1 MRLCLALS
9 LACSGCSQCSGDGAV
24 AELTSASGRVEADD
38 AVEPVAFTP
47 AAVGRRFVIG
57 EAIRT
62 DARASADLSL
72 AGGGTLHVDPDSV
85 VRFARDASSLDRVE
99 VEQGSSTIEAPSDAP
114 IAVETVFGTA
124 HLDAR
129 SRTRIGPREGRFE
142 VVVGHATVERAGA
155 PVVDLAVGTAV
166 DQRGAPAPAFAAT
179 TAAGAAAAAAAAAA
193 ASRTIDVHGPGG
205 QVLVHGATEYAQLSQ
220 GRSQVAAGSTLR
232 TDHGTTIDIATPD
245 GRIRVQS
252 DSEISLGAA
261 SARATRGRF
270 EVEGAGQT
278 RLEVPGGAIVLS
290 DDDGPTSASLDLSAS
305 RDAQIVVRSGS
316 VVRETATGVERM
328 RPAAADAASAN
339 APSAPAPADDVVA
352 VVLHAGETVAI
363 HDPSAPV
370 RTRIEASSDC
380 GSPAWRLDGRAQP
393 ASAGHAA
400 LVALLRAGSH
410 RYELRCSTGPRQSGT
425 IRVDRDRAV
434 ASMSRVAPRT
444 VVDADGRPYSVLYQ
458 TLLPEILLR
467 WPRAPTAGPYTID
480 VQRGGNTRHV
490 STASASHTFASGEIA
505 EGTTTLVFRA
515 ADGSRSPPTTLDIR
529 FDNTTPVASL
539 REPAAGAALSSPVH
553 VAGTAAEGAHVSIGG
568 ASITLDRS
576 ERFAADVPLVDGC
589 VAIRVA
595 LAGRGI
601 HYYVRCGG
609 AR

>member
-24 AELTSASGRVEADD
+24 AELTSVVGRVEADD
-38 AVEPVAFTP
+38 AADPVAFTP

-62 DARASADLSL
+62 DAQASADLAL

-85 VRFARDASSLDRVE
+85 VRFARDASSLDRVD

-129 SRTRIGPREGRFE
+129 TRTRIGPRQGRFE

-155 PVVDLAVGTAV
+155 SVVDLAVGTAV
-166 DQRGAPAPAFAAT
+166 DQRGAAAPAFAAAA
-179 TAAGAAAAAAAAAA
+179 AAGAAAAVA
-193 ASRTIDVHGPGG
+193 ASRTIDVRGTGG
-205 QVLVHGATEYAQLSQ
+205 QVLVQGATEYAQLSE

-232 TDHGTTIDIATPD
+232 TDHGTTIEIATPD
-245 GRIRVQS
+245 GHIRMQS
-252 DSEISLGAA
+252 DAEISLGAA
-261 SARATRGRF
+261 SARATHGRF
-270 EVEGAGQT
+270 EVEGAGRT
-278 RLEVPGGAIVLS
+278 RLEVPGGAIILS
-290 DDDGPTSASLDLSAS
+290 DEDGPTSASLDLSAS
-305 RDAQIVVRSGS
+305 GDAQVVVRSGS
-316 VVRETATGVERM
+316 VVRETADGAVRI
-328 RPAAADAASAN
+328 RPASADAASAN
-339 APSAPAPADDVVA
+339 APSAPTDELAA
-352 VVLHAGETVAI
+352 VVLRAGETVAI
-363 HDPSAPV
+363 HDPSPPV
-370 RTRIEASSDC
+370 RTRIEATADCSS
-380 GSPAWRLDGRAQP
+380 PTWRVDGRAQS

-400 LVALLRAGSH
+400 LVIALRAGSH
-410 RYELRCSTGPRQSGT
+410 RYELRCGSGPRQDGT
-425 IRVDRDRAV
+425 IRVDRERGI
-434 ASMSRVAPRT
+434 ASMSRTAPRT

-467 WPRAPTAGPYTID
+467 WPRAPGAGPYTID

-505 EGTTTLVFRA
+505 EGTSTLVFRA

-539 REPAAGAALSSPVH
+539 REPAAGTALSSPVH

-568 ASITLDRS
+568 TSVTLDRS
-576 ERFAADVPLVDGC
+576 ERFAADAPLVDGC